1 MTKGKEISQKLSTL
15 LEKLQAVYKDI
26 EEQMNTELAARD
38 ARLQELAA
46 RITALEERV

>member
-1 MTKGKEISQKLSTL
+1 MTKGKETSQKLSTL
-15 LEKLQAVYKDI
+15 LDKDI

-38 ARLQELAA
+38 ARLQELEA